1 MFRLHENNYSLIV
14 VISLKFVFD
23 DSVLDIGGLQSF
35 SFKRLLDAS
44 QVTLGPNKL
53 PKQ

>member
-14 VISLKFVFD
+14 VITLKFVFD
-23 DSVLDIGGLQSF
+23 DSVLDIGGLLSF
-35 SFKRLLDAS
+35 SFKRLDAS